1 MYAMQYG
8 TTVKL
13 VISQLQ
19 SKIYVMQNMIAYQS
33 RSKFCALLY
42 GEVTNRYCNKKPLI
56 AFFTNIDIP

>member
-1 MYAMQYG
+1 MYAMQYS
-8 TTVKL
+8 TAVKL

-19 SKIYVMQNMIAYQS
+19 SKICVMQNMIVYQS

-42 GEVTNRYCNKKPLI
+42 GEVTNRYCNKKLLI